1 MCEPRNSIKSLL
13 NSGNKVTLKLL
24 LTFCRL
30 NVILNALWLL
40 PLCSTKCPT
49 SDRIQAATQECFRE
63 YSIQKVFVDRS
74 ERRLF
79 SGIDIEILRAYC
91 SAYLDAYSCVR
102 QLMQSCP
109 SSHHADIKTAVTPFA
124 DEHEL
129 TELCKTHRLY
139 ELYAQYMMCF
149 SDRGKKS
156 DWCFDKEINSSVMHL
171 HQVEVQELCNRL
183 VSVTRCIE
191 SNIRLGC
198 GEQAAELVHLLV
210 KPTVPGSGQC
220 VYPLYIEP
228 LGEADGTACT
238 QLAAVAMTILSR
250 ASTVLMPSLYSVA
263 PKYLKL
269 IPLSGTE
276 CQLSANIGVNY
287 LRLRDSAA
295 SRIRIAVYL

>member
-1 MCEPRNSIKSLL
+1 MR
-13 NSGNKVTLKLL
+13 KVLSA
-24 LTFCRL
+24 
-30 NVILNALWLL
+30 VWLL

-220 VYPLYIEP
+220 VYPLYIET
-228 LGEADGTACT
+228 TATSARNQVQRPTNRPSMGPSTSFKKANSTTTSHSNSVLCILT
-238 QLAAVAMTILSR
+238 FVISVRFQLFKNL
-250 ASTVLMPSLYSVA
+250 PS
-263 PKYLKL
+263 
-269 IPLSGTE
+269 
-276 CQLSANIGVNY
+276 
-287 LRLRDSAA
+287 
-295 SRIRIAVYL
+295 

>member
-1 MCEPRNSIKSLL
+1 MSERRNRIQSRL
-13 NSGNKVTLKLL
+13 NCGNKVTLKLL

-30 NVILNALWLL
+30 NVILNAVSLL
-40 PLCSTKCPT
+40 PLCATQCPT
-49 SDRIQAATQECFRE
+49 NYRVQAATQECFRE
-63 YSIQKVFVDRS
+63 YSIQKVYVDRS

-109 SSHHADIKTAVTPFA
+109 TSHHKDIKTALASFA
-124 DEHEL
+124 DDPEL

-156 DWCFDKEINSSVMHL
+156 DWCFDKEINSSVMHVY
-171 HQVEVQELCNRL
+171 QVKVQELCNRM

-220 VYPLYIEP
+220 VYPLNPETT
-228 LGEADGTACT
+228 GTSERNQIDQPTNRPSVGHMTSSIKACST
-238 QLAAVAMTILSR
+238 TTLHSNIVLCILTLFISILFQFF
-250 ASTVLMPSLYSVA
+250 TNLPS
-263 PKYLKL
+263 
-269 IPLSGTE
+269 
-276 CQLSANIGVNY
+276 
-287 LRLRDSAA
+287 
-295 SRIRIAVYL
+295 